1 MNTTI
6 LVFSGYNPR
15 AVVSFLRVLTKNR
28 IDNYVIVAS
37 SVQDCIFKT
46 VYSKKVICTRK
57 NQRLDKLEIF
67 DILTEICIKMKAEY
81 LLIPPVSEFL
91 NRFFLK
97 YREEFERRQ
106 CIIPLVKKSLYE
118 AISDKE
124 SFWNI
129 CKEAG
134 FIVPQQIPFTKEFT
148 QPYAA
153 KPKKYFSHNV
163 ETYSPVLVFSEQEH
177 KEFWDTYKKEDF
189 TFQEYILGE
198 SYYLLFYFSKDGQVH
213 AFSQINYAQQPFGKS
228 ILAAKPADLHIEP
241 VAINYIKF
249 FKKLGYFGFLMLELR
264 KCGEKYYM
272 IEANPRFWGP
282 SQLFVDSGIPFFELF
297 LKDYGVIENI
307 KKTDICYEARYLW
320 SGGCKENLLHSDNCV
335 WLGDGK
341 QKLTAEWEQY
351 KQADIYRREDTM
363 KIFEI
368 ERLKNLYSHVSKH
381 SNYQILTDE
390 LAVLLNQDH
399 LHIKSRQER
408 ERFDYMLRHVDF
420 QGKNVLDIGGNTGY
434 FTFEIIKN
442 GAEHVDYYE
451 GNREHAEFV
460 ALAAKI
466 LGVEEKITIYPE
478 YYMFCEKKHQYDIVL
493 NLNIVHHLGDDFKKA
508 DKKENAKKEM
518 LTCINGLSYCTDLM
532 IFQMGYNWKGDA
544 RECLFENGTKGELE
558 LYLEEGTKEYWK
570 IVNTGIATDH
580 HGIIRYEEKTEAN
593 NIRKNELGEFL
604 NRPIFIMRTKKEIDI

>member
-1 MNTTI
+1 MKITI
-6 LVFSGYNPR
+6 VVFSGYNPR

-37 SVQDCIFKT
+37 STQDFIFKT
-46 VYSKKVICTRK
+46 VYKEKVFCTR
-57 NQRLDKLEIF
+57 NNRRLDKLEVL
-67 DILTEICIKMKAEY
+67 DILTQIYIKTNAEY

-91 NRFFLK
+91 NRFLLK
-97 YREEFERRQ
+97 YREEFEQLQ
-106 CIIPLVKKSLYE
+106 CVIPLVEKSLYE

-129 CKEAG
+129 CRAEG
-134 FIVPQQIPFTKEFT
+134 FIVPKQIPFTKKFT
-148 QPYAA
+148 QSYVA
-153 KPKKYFSHNV
+153 KPKKYFSHN
-163 ETYSPVLVFSEQEH
+163 EEIYSPVLVFSEQEH
-177 KEFWDTYKKEDF
+177 KEFLDTYKKEDF

-213 AFSQINYAQQPFGKS
+213 VFSQINYVQQPFGKS
-228 ILAAKPADLHIEP
+228 ILAAGPADLHKDP
-241 VAINYIKF
+241 VATNYIKL

-264 KCGEKYYM
+264 KSGEKYYM

-297 LKDYGVIENI
+297 LKEYGVIENV
-307 KKTDICYEARYLW
+307 KKADICYEARYLW
-320 SGGCKENLLHSDNCV
+320 SGGCRENLLQSDNCI

-351 KQADIYRREDTM
+351 KQADIYRREDTI

-390 LAVLLNQDH
+390 LSSLLNQDH

-408 ERFDYMLRHVDF
+408 ERLDYILRHVDF

-451 GNREHAEFV
+451 GNKEHAEFV

-478 YYMFCEKKHQYDIVL
+478 YYMFCAKKHQYDIVL

-508 DKKENAKKEM
+508 DEKENAKKEM
-518 LTCINGLSYCTDLM
+518 LTCINSLSYCTDLM

-570 IVNTGIATDH
+570 VLNTGIAADYRE
-580 HGIIRYEEKTEAN
+580 IIRYEEKTEAN
-593 NIRKNELGEFL
+593 NIRKDELGEFL
-604 NRPIFIMRTKKEIDI
+604 NRPIFIMRTKKGCVK